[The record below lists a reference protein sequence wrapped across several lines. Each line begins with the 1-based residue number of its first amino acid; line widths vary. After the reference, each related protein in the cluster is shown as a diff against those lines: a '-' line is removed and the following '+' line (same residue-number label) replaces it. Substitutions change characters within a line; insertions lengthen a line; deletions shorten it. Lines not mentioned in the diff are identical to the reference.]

1 MEKPKVEMFPNDAIV
16 SIKVSG
22 AFYKRLV
29 KLMFSLST
37 QQDLKSFIKVM
48 TELKT
53 REPENDEEFNIMTV
67 LIMIAEIEKQVK
79 DTGAFE
85 VVDAPIPDQETP
97 DEDSE

>member
-37 QQDLKSFIKVM
+37 KKDLKAFMKM
-48 TELKT
+48 MAEFKT

-67 LIMIAEIEKQVK
+67 LILIAEIEREVK
-79 DTGAFE
+79 DSKVFE
-85 VVDAPIPDQETP
+85 VIDAPIPDEEKP
-97 DEDSE
+97 DEDSK